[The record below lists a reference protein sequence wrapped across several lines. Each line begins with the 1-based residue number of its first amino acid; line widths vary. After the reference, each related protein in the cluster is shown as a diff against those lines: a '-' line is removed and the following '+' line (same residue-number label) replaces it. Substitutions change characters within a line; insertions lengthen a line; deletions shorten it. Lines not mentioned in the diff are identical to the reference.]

1 MKRTPSRGTSRCPRK
16 EKHLVLGLIT
26 SAPRLHSFDLS
37 QAYSTQPDWKLMRT
51 ALIHT
56 ALLIIF
62 NAEQGRENVAIYYA
76 QTA

>member
-1 MKRTPSRGTSRCPRK
+1 M
-16 EKHLVLGLIT
+16 LGLIT
-26 SAPRLHSFDLS
+26 SAPTLHSFDLS
-37 QAYSTQPDWKLMRT
+37 QASSTQPDWKLMRT